1 MIIDIHTHCYP
12 DEVAPWSIS
21 VRSEKFGI
29 APVTDGT
36 VGGLK
41 ASMSRAGV
49 DISVLHP
56 IALKPEQTVKMNRW
70 SAGIQDEKI
79 ISFGTIHPDFPDWN
93 KEIQWLVANGFK
105 GVKFHADCQG
115 YYVDDP
121 HMLDIYQ
128 AVFDAGLIIL
138 FHSGVDRAFTH
149 PFLCTPQRLAK
160 VLDAFPGA
168 VIIAAH
174 MGGYRYWDD
183 AKRYLLGRDV
193 YLDTAYSIHELG
205 VERAEEFINYHGAD
219 KILFGTD
226 SPWRDQ
232 GADIALIKSLN
243 LSTNSINGILS
254 GNAQKLLNLDR

>member
-12 DEVAPWSIS
+12 DEVASWSVS
-21 VRSEKFGI
+21 VRSKKFGI
-29 APVTDGT
+29 TPVTDGT
-36 VGGLK
+36 VDGLK
-41 ASMSRAGV
+41 ASMARSEV

-70 SAGIQDEKI
+70 SATVQDKKI
-79 ISFGTIHPDFPDWN
+79 IAFGTIHPDLPNWRQ
-93 KEIQWLVANGFK
+93 EIKWLADNGFK

-121 HMLDIYQ
+121 HMLNIYR
-128 AVFDAGLIIL
+128 AVIDASLIIL

-149 PFLCTPQRLAK
+149 PFMCTPQRLAR
-160 VLDAFPGA
+160 VLDTFPEA
-168 VIIAAH
+168 TIIAAH
-174 MGGYRYWDD
+174 LGGYRYWDD
-183 AKRYLLGRDV
+183 ARRYLLGKDI

-205 VERAEEFINYHGAD
+205 LEESEQFIKSHGAD

-232 GADIALIKSLN
+232 RDDIALIRSFN
-243 LSTNSINGILS
+243 LSIEDINGILG
-254 GNAQKLLNLDR
+254 GNAKKLLGL